1 MRTSQLLIHESD
13 GRLSALLEGLPG
25 LLRHPRSA
33 AECLEMLRPG
43 DASVLVLKLGT
54 NLEQEL
60 ALLAAVAH
68 LHPDVGIVVV
78 GEAVHSPVAG
88 LAWDLGADY
97 VLLLP
102 QPRDLIVETVA
113 GLLRL
118 PSRENDAS

>member
-1 MRTSQLLIHESD
+1 MRTAQLLIHEPD
-13 GRLSALLEGLPG
+13 GRLTALLEGLPC

-43 DASVLVLKLGT
+43 EPAVLVVKFGA

-60 ALLAAVAH
+60 TLLASVAD

-78 GEAVHSPVAG
+78 GEAVHAPVAG

-102 QPRDLIVETVA
+102 QPVDLIVETVR
-113 GLLRL
+113 GLLGS
-118 PSRENDAS
+118 PSRENDDA